1 MNEEIYTQCIEWEK
15 VFHNAIKINFLRM
28 SMDEWNKIAALYEAH
43 FNKKIRPNERGC
55 NNCRLRIV
63 KEMGTAYFNEKTA
76 REVKAAK
83 EKEKEKEKESIENIE
98 NDTTEN
104 TEKPK
109 NIDTT
114 EKPKKIGRPR
124 KINLDA

>member
-15 VFHNAIKINFLRM
+15 VFNNALKINFLRI
-28 SMDEWNKIAALYEAH
+28 SMDEWNKIAALYEIH

-76 REVKAAK
+76 REVRAAK
-83 EKEKEKEKESIENIE
+83 EKEKEKEATES
-98 NDTTEN
+98 TEN
-104 TEKPK
+104 TEAT
-109 NIDTT
+109 D
-114 EKPKKIGRPR
+114 KPKKIGRPR

>member
-1 MNEEIYTQCIEWEK
+1 MMNEEIYTQCIEWEN
-15 VFHNAIKINFLRM
+15 VFHNALKINFLRI
-28 SMDEWNKIAALYEAH
+28 SMDEWNKIAALYEKH
-43 FNKKIRPNERGC
+43 FDKKIRPNERGC
-55 NNCRLRIV
+55 NNCRMRIV

-83 EKEKEKEKESIENIE
+83 EKESI
-98 NDTTEN
+98 DDTEN
-104 TEKPK
+104 
-109 NIDTT
+109 T

>member
-1 MNEEIYTQCIEWEK
+1 MMNEEIYTQCIEWEN
-15 VFHNAIKINFLRM
+15 VFHNALKINFLRI

-76 REVKAAK
+76 REEKAAK
-83 EKEKEKEKESIENIE
+83 EKEKEKES
-98 NDTTEN
+98 TEN
-104 TEKPK
+104 ADNTE
-109 NIDTT
+109 TT
-114 EKPKKIGRPR
+114 EKPKKIGRPK

>member
-1 MNEEIYTQCIEWEK
+1 MMNEEIYTQCIEWEK

-76 REVKAAK
+76 REVKA
-83 EKEKEKEKESIENIE
+83 EKEKEKESIEN
-98 NDTTEN
+98 TEN
-104 TEKPK
+104 A
-109 NIDTT
+109 DTT

-124 KINLDA
+124 KINLDS

>member
-1 MNEEIYTQCIEWEK
+1 MMNEEIYTQCIQWEK

-83 EKEKEKEKESIENIE
+83 EKEKEKEKESI
-98 NDTTEN
+98 DN
-104 TEKPK
+104 TETTD
-109 NIDTT
+109 NIDTTDNT

>member
-1 MNEEIYTQCIEWEK
+1 MMNEEIYTQCIEWEK

-28 SMDEWNKIAALYEAH
+28 SMDEWKKIAALYEAH

-83 EKEKEKEKESIENIE
+83 EKEKEKEKESI
-98 NDTTEN
+98 DTEN
-104 TEKPK
+104 EAT
-109 NIDTT
+109 D
-114 EKPKKIGRPR
+114 KPKKIGRPR

>member
-1 MNEEIYTQCIEWEK
+1 MMNEEIYTQCIEWEK
-15 VFHNAIKINFLRM
+15 VFHNALKINFLRI
-28 SMDEWNKIAALYEAH
+28 SMDEWNKIASLYEKH

-55 NNCRLRIV
+55 NNCRMRIV

-83 EKEKEKEKESIENIE
+83 EKEKETIDN
-98 NDTTEN
+98 TEN
-104 TEKPK
+104 EA
-109 NIDTT
+109 T

>member
-1 MNEEIYTQCIEWEK
+1 MMNEEIYTQCIEWEK

-83 EKEKEKEKESIENIE
+83 EKEKESIENTE

-104 TEKPK
+104 
-109 NIDTT
+109 T

-124 KINLDA
+124 KINLDS

>member
-1 MNEEIYTQCIEWEK
+1 
-15 VFHNAIKINFLRM
+15 
-28 SMDEWNKIAALYEAH
+28 MDEWNKIAALYEKH

-55 NNCRLRIV
+55 NNCRMRIV

-83 EKEKEKEKESIENIE
+83 EKES
-98 NDTTEN
+98 
-104 TEKPK
+104 
-109 NIDTT
+109 IDTDAT
-114 EKPKKIGRPR
+114 DKPKKIGRPK

>member
-15 VFHNAIKINFLRM
+15 VFNNALKINFLRI
-28 SMDEWNKIAALYEAH
+28 SMDEWNKIAALYEIH
-43 FNKKIRPNERGC
+43 FNRKIRPNERGC
-55 NNCRLRIV
+55 NNCRMRIV

-76 REVKAAK
+76 REAKAAEEAK
-83 EKEKEKEKESIENIE
+83 EKESTDNTEAI
-98 NDTTEN
+98 DTETINNADATEN
-104 TEKPK
+104 
-109 NIDTT
+109 T

>member
-15 VFHNAIKINFLRM
+15 VFHNALKINFLRI
-28 SMDEWNKIAALYEAH
+28 SMDEWNKIAALYEKH
-43 FNKKIRPNERGC
+43 FDKKIRPNERGC
-55 NNCRLRIV
+55 NNCRMRIV

-76 REVKAAK
+76 REVKAS
-83 EKEKEKEKESIENIE
+83 KEKESIEN
-98 NDTTEN
+98 TEN
-104 TEKPK
+104 T
-109 NIDTT
+109 DAT

>member
-1 MNEEIYTQCIEWEK
+1 MMNEEIYTQCIEWEK

-28 SMDEWNKIAALYEAH
+28 SMDEWNKIAALYEIH
-43 FNKKIRPNERGC
+43 FNRKIRPNERGC

-76 REVKAAK
+76 REAKAAK
-83 EKEKEKEKESIENIE
+83 EKEKEKEKESIDNTETTDNI
-98 NDTTEN
+98 DTTES
-104 TEKPK
+104 
-109 NIDTT
+109 T
-114 EKPKKIGRPR
+114 EKPKKIGRPK

>member
-1 MNEEIYTQCIEWEK
+1 MMNEEIYTQCIQWEK
-15 VFHNAIKINFLRM
+15 VFYNALKINFLRI
-28 SMDEWNKIAALYEAH
+28 SMDEWNKIAALYEIH

-55 NNCRLRIV
+55 NNCRMRIV

-76 REVKAAK
+76 REVRAAKEAK
-83 EKEKEKEKESIENIE
+83 EKES
-98 NDTTEN
+98 TEN
-104 TEKPK
+104 TETI
-109 NIDTT
+109 NNADTTEDT

>member
-1 MNEEIYTQCIEWEK
+1 MMNEEIYTQCIEWEK
-15 VFHNAIKINFLRM
+15 VFNNALKINFLRI
-28 SMDEWNKIAALYEAH
+28 SMDEWNKIAALYEKH
-43 FNKKIRPNERGC
+43 FDKKIRPNERGC

-76 REVKAAK
+76 REVKA
-83 EKEKEKEKESIENIE
+83 EKEKEKEA
-98 NDTTEN
+98 TEN
-104 TEKPK
+104 TETI
-109 NIDTT
+109 NNADTT

>member
-1 MNEEIYTQCIEWEK
+1 MMNEEIYTQCIEWEK

-28 SMDEWNKIAALYEAH
+28 SMDEWNKIAALYEKH
-43 FNKKIRPNERGC
+43 FDKKIRPNERGC

-63 KEMGTAYFNEKTA
+63 KEMGTAYFNEKTE
-76 REVKAAK
+76 RELKAAK
-83 EKEKEKEKESIENIE
+83 EKEKEA
-98 NDTTEN
+98 TEN
-104 TEKPK
+104 TE
-109 NIDTT
+109 NEAIDNT

>member
-28 SMDEWNKIAALYEAH
+28 SMDEWNKIAAIYEEH
-43 FNKKIRPNERGC
+43 FNNKIRPNERGC
-55 NNCRLRIV
+55 NNCRMRIV

-76 REVKAAK
+76 REVRAA
-83 EKEKEKEKESIENIE
+83 KEKEKESIENTE
-98 NDTTEN
+98 NADTTEN
-104 TEKPK
+104 
-109 NIDTT
+109 T

>member
-15 VFHNAIKINFLRM
+15 VFHNAIKINFLRI
-28 SMDEWNKIAALYEAH
+28 SMDEWNKIALLYEQH

-55 NNCRLRIV
+55 NNCRMRIV

-76 REVKAAK
+76 REAKAAK
-83 EKEKEKEKESIENIE
+83 EKEKESI
-98 NDTTEN
+98 DN
-104 TEKPK
+104 TE
-109 NIDTT
+109 TT

>member
-15 VFHNAIKINFLRM
+15 VFHNALKINFLRI

-76 REVKAAK
+76 REAKA
-83 EKEKEKEKESIENIE
+83 EKEKEATDN
-98 NDTTEN
+98 TEN
-104 TEKPK
+104 TEAI
-109 NIDTT
+109 NNADTT

>member
-15 VFHNAIKINFLRM
+15 VFHNALKINFLRI
-28 SMDEWNKIAALYEAH
+28 SMDEWNKIAALYEKH
-43 FNKKIRPNERGC
+43 FDKKIRPNERGC

-76 REVKAAK
+76 REEKAAK
-83 EKEKEKEKESIENIE
+83 EKEAT
-98 NDTTEN
+98 DTEAIN
-104 TEKPK
+104 
-109 NIDTT
+109 NADAT

>member
-1 MNEEIYTQCIEWEK
+1 MMNEEIYTQCIEWEK

-83 EKEKEKEKESIENIE
+83 EKEKEKKTI
-98 NDTTEN
+98 DN
-104 TEKPK
+104 TETTD

>member
-1 MNEEIYTQCIEWEK
+1 MMNEEIYTQCTQWEK
-15 VFHNAIKINFLRM
+15 VFYNAIKINFLRI
-28 SMDEWNKIAALYEAH
+28 SMDEWNKIAALYEIH

-55 NNCRLRIV
+55 NNCRMRIV

-83 EKEKEKEKESIENIE
+83 EKEKESIEN
-98 NDTTEN
+98 TEN
-104 TEKPK
+104 A
-109 NIDTT
+109 DAT